1 MDLGKRIGKGVS
13 RIIQNSFR
21 RRFARKDTYMDIV
34 TSALLAGVTHL
45 GKKSIDDAYNG
56 IKAVLKK
63 KFGNRKLTE
72 SIDDLESNP
81 ISRVYQKKVRDE
93 IEMVQANMDNEIIDA
108 ARYLLKI
115 INSQETSKN
124 MFVQNAQGSRGAIQA
139 LNIKAIIQ
147 KGE

>member
-1 MDLGKRIGKGVS
+1 
-13 RIIQNSFR
+13 
-21 RRFARKDTYMDIV
+21 MDIV

-81 ISRVYQKKVRDE
+81 ISRVYQKRCGTRLKWFKQ
-93 IEMVQANMDNEIIDA
+93 IWIMK
-108 ARYLLKI
+108 LLMLLD
-115 INSQETSKN
+115 TY
-124 MFVQNAQGSRGAIQA
+124 
-139 LNIKAIIQ
+139 
-147 KGE
+147 